1 MPKSDKAMFRVKG
14 GHAKYQYYAFWLLKQ
29 KCYKTLPMRLLQRNL
44 FSESKNGNY
53 VMNEASFEIPKEWV
67 SWIIF
72 SNFYKI
78 SLLRY
83 RLVNPKFQNIG
94 RVLSHTV

>member
-1 MPKSDKAMFRVKG
+1 MPKSGKAMFRVKG

-44 FSESKNGNY
+44 FSESKNGNH
-53 VMNEASFEIPKEWV
+53 VMNEAPFERPKEWV

-72 SNFYKI
+72 S
-78 SLLRY
+78 
-83 RLVNPKFQNIG
+83 
-94 RVLSHTV
+94 

>member
-14 GHAKYQYYAFWLLKQ
+14 GHAKYQYYVFWLLKQ
-29 KCYKTLPMRLLQRNL
+29 KRYKTLPMRLLQRKL

-53 VMNEASFEIPKEWV
+53 VMNEASFESPKEWV

-72 SNFYKI
+72 S
-78 SLLRY
+78 
-83 RLVNPKFQNIG
+83 
-94 RVLSHTV
+94 